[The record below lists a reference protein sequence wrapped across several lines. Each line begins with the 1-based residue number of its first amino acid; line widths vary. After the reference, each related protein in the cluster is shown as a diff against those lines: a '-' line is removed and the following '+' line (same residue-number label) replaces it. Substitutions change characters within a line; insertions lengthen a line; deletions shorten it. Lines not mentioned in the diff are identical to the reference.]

1 MQGLSDLMQEM
12 GMTDGSGSGS
22 GSGQGN
28 QQGKGDPKDCP
39 YKGKRDSGSGDLNS
53 NGKDEGGTHKDH
65 RTDSRDDADKNVS
78 LDKFVQEVAL
88 DVVLVELQMQRD
100 LWIRQTK

>member
-28 QQGKGDPKDCP
+28 QQGKGDPK
-39 YKGKRDSGSGDLNS
+39 KIVHIKEREIL
-53 NGKDEGGTHKDH
+53 
-65 RTDSRDDADKNVS
+65 
-78 LDKFVQEVAL
+78 VQV
-88 DVVLVELQMQRD
+88 
-100 LWIRQTK
+100 I

>member
-39 YKGKRDSGSGDLNS
+39 YKGKRVRFERRL
-53 NGKDEGGTHKDH
+53 
-65 RTDSRDDADKNVS
+65 
-78 LDKFVQEVAL
+78 L
-88 DVVLVELQMQRD
+88 
-100 LWIRQTK
+100 

>member
-28 QQGKGDPKDCP
+28 QQGKGDPKIVHI
-39 YKGKRDSGSGDLNS
+39 KEREIL
-53 NGKDEGGTHKDH
+53 
-65 RTDSRDDADKNVS
+65 
-78 LDKFVQEVAL
+78 VQV
-88 DVVLVELQMQRD
+88 
-100 LWIRQTK
+100 I